1 MRKILFMLIISI
13 ALAQGGTIHVRVSGI
28 QPPKGE
34 IMIGLFRSQNGFPNI
49 AKRFKGVHLGIHGK
63 SISYVFRHI
72 PKGTYAV
79 AVVHDQNRNGKL
91 DSNLFGIPKEGYG
104 FSNNVHHALR
114 AATFKEAHFTLQDKK
129 SFTIPMQ
136 Y

>member
-1 MRKILFMLIISI
+1 MRKILFTLIISI
-13 ALAQGGTIHVRVSGI
+13 ALASGGTIHVRVSGI

-34 IMIGLFRSQNGFPNI
+34 IMIGLFKNQSGFPNI
-49 AKRFKGVHLGIHGK
+49 AKRFKGVHLDIHGK

-114 AATFKEAHFTLQDKK
+114 AATFNEAHFTLQDKK
-129 SFTIPMQ
+129 SFTIHMQ